1 MARKHAARRKGQPAP
16 PAQPHNAGRA
26 KASTPPT
33 STPAPAATTETTAP
47 TVCPEADPHLADAAN
62 RAAELRDQ
70 TAADVARILADGEAR
85 ATELL
90 DDARTEAAT
99 ITEAAIAEQSRLL
112 AAAAT
117 DADRV
122 RTEAATT
129 AAADADQ
136 VHVAAETE
144 AEQLLIDARR
154 QADTVTATA
163 AGEAEKVLADAKSTV
178 EELLADARRQAQ
190 EVTTTAAAHADEV
203 RTEAAQAA
211 AKTLFDAETQRT
223 ELLAGAER
231 TAVETR
237 TRATTD
243 AEHVLERAQGKAV
256 EVGARAAAEAA
267 SAREQADREAAQVL
281 EDAAR
286 EQEAARESA
295 ARVKKLAEEDTER
308 LRATAAEDAERVTR
322 AAREEAERIMA
333 AARTRTETELKEAQE
348 RLEAARAREADA
360 EVTLEA
366 ADDMVREAGARMARA
381 MDRTERRIERKRL
394 EEAARQERGAAR
406 DERKAKAR
414 QLRADARAGKPTRT
428 ERVKEFVK
436 VNAERLMVVGPI
448 TAPMAVAWTG
458 QAGFAEDILDWVVP
472 FTILFAAAWELS
484 TAFVG
489 WMYHQARRGGDAG
502 TLYRVSTWIFA
513 LGAAVMNFW
522 HASGKPTPGSRVWDA
537 KAEIWTEQMT
547 YWHFTPKAVAFAA
560 MSIVGMVLW
569 ELYASL
575 IHRRT
580 LREDGKVAK
589 ARPSIGA
596 VRWIRYPVHS
606 WTAWSLAITDAS
618 LTTLDRAWA
627 AAATDLAVRET
638 VRTAKG
644 ADRRAVRT
652 GRALQRVVVPR
663 VGAKAH
669 GPEAIPSFLT
679 ITRTDR
685 SGPGYGPA
693 PVHPVQPEQHAVRSG
708 PADRNPVHGAVRT
721 AASPDRT
728 GGPPLALEA
737 GPAGPHWADQ
747 ETSAGP
753 DRTAKSV
760 PAAHANSAGR
770 VVTVRTAA
778 PHSVVDGPARTADTA
793 PVRTGAEAGPGRTRD
808 SAPAR
813 TGPEQ
818 TAGTGPDRTG
828 VGGPDWTV
836 IELTDLERT
845 ALDRLRTANEALNR
859 NNIARAVRAEG
870 GTIATDRAGQIA
882 VALKQHALL

>member
-1 MARKHAARRKGQPAP
+1 MAPNTATRRRRQPA
-16 PAQPHNAGRA
+16 ANTKSSRKGRA
-26 KASTPPT
+26 KAPATPV
-33 STPAPAATTETTAP
+33 SIPAQAAAPEETVP
-47 TVCPEADPHLADAAN
+47 LVFLEADPVLADAAD
-62 RAAELRDQ
+62 RAADLRDQ
-70 TAADVARILADGEAR
+70 AAEDAAQILADGQAL

-90 DDARTEAAT
+90 DGARTEAAS
-99 ITEAAIAEQSRLL
+99 ITEAATAEQSRLL

-122 RTEAATT
+122 RTEAAT
-129 AAADADQ
+129 AATADADQ
-136 VHVAAETE
+136 VRAAAETE
-144 AEQLLIDARR
+144 AGQLLADARR

-163 AGEAEKVLADAKSTV
+163 AGEAEKVLADAKTTV
-178 EELLADARRQAQ
+178 EEMLADAHCQAQ
-190 EVTTTAAAHADEV
+190 EVTTTAAAQAEQV

-211 AKTLFDAETQRT
+211 AKTLSDAETQRT
-223 ELLAGAER
+223 KLLAGAER

-243 AEHVLERAQGKAV
+243 AEQVLERAQGEAD
-256 EVGARAAAEAA
+256 EVGVRAAAEAA
-267 SAREQADREAAQVL
+267 SAREQADRKAAQVL

-286 EQEAARESA
+286 EQEAARKSA

-308 LRATAAEDAERVTR
+308 LRATAAEDAERLTQ

-333 AARTRTETELKEAQE
+333 AARTRTEAELKEAQE
-348 RLEAARAREADA
+348 TLEAARQREADA
-360 EVTLEA
+360 EVTLKA
-366 ADDMVREAGARMARA
+366 ADDMVKEAGARMARA

-394 EEAARQERGAAR
+394 KETARQERGTAR

-414 QLRADARAGKPTRT
+414 QLRADARSGKPTRT

-436 VNAERLMVVGPI
+436 VNAERLMVIGPI

-502 TLYRVSTWIFA
+502 TLYRVSTWVFA

-522 HASGKPTPGSRVWDA
+522 HASGKPTPGTRVWDA
-537 KAEIWTEQMT
+537 KAEIWTEQIT

-575 IHRRT
+575 IHRRS

-627 AAATDLAVRET
+627 AAGAELAVRET

-669 GPEAIPSFLT
+669 GPAAIPSFLT

-693 PVHPVQPEQHAVRSG
+693 LVHPVQQEQRAVRSG
-708 PADRNPVHGAVRT
+708 PADRNPVHGTVRT
-721 AASPDRT
+721 SVSPDRT
-728 GGPPLALEA
+728 GGPPLALEP
-737 GPAGPHWADQ
+737 GPAGPHRADQ
-747 ETSAGP
+747 ETNTGP
-753 DRTAKSV
+753 VRTAKSV
-760 PAAHANSAGR
+760 PAAHASPAGR

-778 PHSVVDGPARTADTA
+778 PHTMGDGPDRTADTR
-793 PVRTGAEAGPGRTRD
+793 PVRSGAEAGSDRTRD
-808 SAPAR
+808 SAPDR

-818 TAGTGPDRTG
+818 TAGTAPDR
-828 VGGPDWTV
+828 TV
-836 IELTDLERT
+836 IELRDLERT
-845 ALDRLRTANEALNR
+845 ALDQLRTANEALNR
-859 NNIARAVRAEG
+859 TNIARAVRAEG